1 MACAG
6 IDFGNKTAV
15 VAIARRGGID
25 VCSNEVSN
33 RATPCV
39 VSFQQAERHIG
50 ESAASIA
57 AQNHRNTV
65 ASLQRLLGINRD
77 SPFAQRELARLTCP
91 VVTDASSGACAVR
104 VAYMGVEDDQ
114 HADTP
119 GEVTFTVQA
128 LCAMLFTNLMNTAS
142 NEYKAP
148 VRDLVISVPVFYT
161 EAQRRAILDA
171 ATIANIKVLR
181 VVTEHAATA
190 LSYGIF
196 RTKELPDSSP
206 IKVAFVDIGEAST
219 TVSISAFTNARC
231 DVLSVASDPCLGG
244 RDLDDIILNKFAQ
257 EFKEKYSIDVL
268 SKPKPTMRLRKDC
281 EKVKKVLSTVTEASV
296 NIECLMND
304 VDVRGTI
311 HRSELEEM
319 ATPLVERL
327 HVVCDKAISDAKL
340 KPDEKLTA
348 VEIVGGSIR
357 VPMFKTA
364 IADVFSRVGASVST
378 TLNADECIARGC
390 ALMCAMLSPAF
401 RVRDY
406 IVSDIA
412 TESLDVDKIF
422 TDGTPSE
429 SLTLVPKSNPIP
441 CLKALTFK
449 SQGPLTINVRYSD
462 QSSLPEGEESMQ
474 ICSYLIDAPQ
484 EPEAKVRTKIRVTA
498 NGIVEVASA
507 QLMKEVEVEEEV
519 PVKKTEANDKVA
531 EGTNAPASGDT
542 PMPDVTTA
550 ADAKPDT
557 KPDPSPA
564 AVDTAPPTADGG
576 MTTPNTAATPAAS
589 NTEPSEADTPMTEK
603 RLVKKVK
610 SSDLTVKKL
619 PGIGRGLTAELVTAA
634 TEKEAKM
641 RANDLYIKE
650 RSEAMNSL
658 EAYVYDLRSRID
670 GYTGDLREFGSE
682 DMLRS
687 LGVDLDK
694 TEDWIYSEEAENASK
709 SAFVDQKKEIAEK
722 ASKLLYRKKEFDER
736 PVRVNVLEA
745 SIHSYKKIAIP
756 GAEEYAHISDEDK
769 NKVLKCAESI
779 YVWLKEQLSKQEC
792 MRKDE
797 DPVLKCTNLNAK
809 LQELDGVC
817 RPIQNTPKPKPEE
830 KPAEKGDAGNDV
842 EKSNTEKKADEKG
855 DEQMKDG
862 EKAVGNNKGESVDSK
877 MNGTGAEQVNGSNM
891 EVDANNAE
899 TTA

>member
-6 IDFGNKTAV
+6 VDFGNKTAV

-50 ESAASIA
+50 EAAASIA

-65 ASLQRLLGINRD
+65 ASLQRLLGFNRD
-77 SPFAQRELARLTCP
+77 SSFAQREIARLTCP
-91 VVTDASSGACAVR
+91 VVTDASSGACAIR
-104 VAYMGVEDDQ
+104 VGYTGVEDDQ
-114 HADTP
+114 HADKP
-119 GEVTFTVQA
+119 GEATFTMQA
-128 LCAMLFTNLMNTAS
+128 ICAMLFTNLMNTAS

-148 VRDLVISVPVFYT
+148 VRDLVVSVPVFYT

-171 ATIANIKVLR
+171 AAIANINVLR
-181 VVTEHAATA
+181 IMTEHAATA

-219 TVSISAFTNARC
+219 TVSITAFTNSRC
-231 DVLSVASDPCLGG
+231 DVISVASDPCLGG
-244 RDLDDIILNKFAQ
+244 RDLDDIILSKFAKD
-257 EFKEKYSIDVL
+257 FKDKYSIDIL
-268 SKPKPTMRLRKDC
+268 SKPKPTLRLRKEC
-281 EKVKKVLSTVTEASV
+281 EKVKKVLSTVAEASI

-304 VDVRGTI
+304 VDVRGSI

-319 ATPLVERL
+319 AAPLVERL
-327 HVVCDKAISDAKL
+327 RVVCDKAISDAKL
-340 KPDEKLTA
+340 KPDEKLTT
-348 VEIVGGSIR
+348 VEIVGGSVR
-357 VPMFKTA
+357 VPIFRTFITDTFGK
-364 IADVFSRVGASVST
+364 VGAQVRT
-378 TLNADECIARGC
+378 TLNADESIARGC

-401 RVRDY
+401 KVRDY

-422 TDGTPSE
+422 TDGTPPE

-449 SQGPLTINVRYSD
+449 SQGPLTINVRYND
-462 QSSLPEGEESMQ
+462 PTSLPEGEDSTH

-484 EPEAKVRTKIRVTA
+484 EPEAKVRTKIRVTS
-498 NGIVEVASA
+498 NGTVEVASA
-507 QLMKEVEVEEEV
+507 QLMKEVEIEEEV
-519 PVKKTEANDKVA
+519 PVKKAEVADTAAEAND
-531 EGTNAPASGDT
+531 GQASGDT
-542 PMPDVTTA
+542 PMPDVTATA
-550 ADAKPDT
+550 EAKPDT
-557 KPDPSPA
+557 KSDSTSTA
-564 AVDTAPPTADGG
+564 ADTAAPTTGSDV
-576 MTTPNTAATPAAS
+576 TTPNTAATPAAP
-589 NTEPSEADTPMTEK
+589 NTAEPSKPDTPMTEK

-619 PGIGRGLTAELVTAA
+619 PGVGRGLTADLVTAA
-634 TEKEAKM
+634 IEKEAKM

-670 GYTGDLREFGSE
+670 DYSGDLKDFGSE
-682 DMLRS
+682 ELRS
-687 LGVDLDK
+687 SLRAELDK
-694 TEDWIYSEEAENASK
+694 TEDWIYSEEAEAASK
-709 SAFVDQKKEIAEK
+709 SAFVDRKKQIVET

-745 SIHSYKKIAIP
+745 SIQSYKKIAVP
-756 GAEEYAHISDEDK
+756 GAEEFGHISDEDK
-769 NKVLKCAESI
+769 NKVLKCAENI
-779 YVWLKEQLSKQEC
+779 YVWLKEELSKQEAL
-792 MRKDE
+792 RKDE
-797 DPVLKCTNLNAK
+797 DPVLKCADLNAK
-809 LQELDGVC
+809 LQELDSVC

-830 KPAEKGDAGNDV
+830 KSEEKKGE
-842 EKSNTEKKADEKG
+842 EKNIEKNTEKKSDKKV

-862 EKAVGNNKGESVDSK
+862 TEAVGNNKGENAGAK
-877 MNGTGAEQVNGSNM
+877 MNGTGAEQVNGTGM
-891 EVDANNAE
+891 EVDAANAE